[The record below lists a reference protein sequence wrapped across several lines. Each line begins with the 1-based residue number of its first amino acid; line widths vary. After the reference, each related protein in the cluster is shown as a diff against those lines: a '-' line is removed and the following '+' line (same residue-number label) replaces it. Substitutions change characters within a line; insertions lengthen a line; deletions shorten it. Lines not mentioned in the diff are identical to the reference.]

1 MNQVS
6 DCTHENGAPRLERRL
21 GLLNATSINMS
32 NMIGSGIFVTLPLML
47 RAMGGPRALLGWV
60 AGAVIALAARHNF

>member
-1 MNQVS
+1 
-6 DCTHENGAPRLERRL
+6 
-21 GLLNATSINMS
+21 LLNATSINMS